1 MKKKVLKIRS
11 SLLTIAMCGVA
22 VPAFAQDE
30 AAVPQQPSPQAAQS
44 SAGLT
49 DIVVTARRREE
60 SIQTAP

>member
-1 MKKKVLKIRS
+1 
-11 SLLTIAMCGVA
+11 MCGVA